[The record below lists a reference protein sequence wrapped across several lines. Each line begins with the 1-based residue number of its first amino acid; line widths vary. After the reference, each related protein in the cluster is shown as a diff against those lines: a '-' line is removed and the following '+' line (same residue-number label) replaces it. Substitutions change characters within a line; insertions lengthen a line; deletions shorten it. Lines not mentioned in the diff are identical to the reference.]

1 MIQRTVYKRL
11 VEWKNSTNHKPIILR
26 GARQVGKTTLINQFS
41 DEFETYLYLNLD
53 KKSDLRLFDEDD
65 LPTLIDRIY
74 VHCRKTKGDGD
85 TLLFID
91 EIQNSPQ
98 AVHQLR
104 YFYEQAPWLYVVA
117 AGSLLES
124 LIDNHISFPVGRVE
138 YVSLAPCSF
147 LEFLDGIGESFDAGA
162 VRDLKGDGI
171 HDRLMNH
178 FLNYMTIGGM
188 PEVVMKYAERRDIL
202 AVDSIYSTFLNAY
215 ADDVEKYSRNST
227 HAKVIRHIITR
238 GWAYAGENISFAN
251 FGASDYRS
259 REVSDAFLT
268 IEKALL
274 LELVYP
280 IVEPRLPLLPNLRR
294 RPKLVW
300 LDTGLVNYYAG
311 VRREIFDIPS
321 IMTAWKGR
329 IAEHIV
335 AQELAALT
343 SEFGKHRYFWARDK
357 EGSSAEVDFVYQYD
371 NIVVPIEVKS
381 GTNAHLRSMHQYM
394 NLAPHDLA
402 VRVWTN
408 PYSVDT
414 VTTNSGKKFRLINLP
429 FYYLGQLNE
438 IIRRNL

>member
-188 PEVVMKYAERRDIL
+188 PEVVMKYAGRRDIL

-215 ADDVEKYSRNST
+215 ADDVEKYSRNNT

-343 SEFGKHRYFWARDK
+343 CEFGKHRYFWARDK

-381 GTNAHLRSMHQYM
+381 GTNAHLRSLHQYM

-408 PYSVDT
+408 PYSVGT

-438 IIRRNL
+438 IIHRNL

>member
-1 MIQRTVYKRL
+1 
-11 VEWKNSTNHKPIILR
+11 
-26 GARQVGKTTLINQFS
+26 
-41 DEFETYLYLNLD
+41 
-53 KKSDLRLFDEDD
+53 
-65 LPTLIDRIY
+65 
-74 VHCRKTKGDGD
+74 
-85 TLLFID
+85 
-91 EIQNSPQ
+91 
-98 AVHQLR
+98 
-104 YFYEQAPWLYVVA
+104 
-117 AGSLLES
+117 
-124 LIDNHISFPVGRVE
+124 
-138 YVSLAPCSF
+138 
-147 LEFLDGIGESFDAGA
+147 
-162 VRDLKGDGI
+162 
-171 HDRLMNH
+171 
-178 FLNYMTIGGM
+178 MTIGGM
-188 PEVVMKYAERRDIL
+188 PEVVMKCAERRDIL

-215 ADDVEKYSRNST
+215 ADDVEKYSRNNT

-343 SEFGKHRYFWARDK
+343 CEFGKHRYFWARDK

-381 GTNAHLRSMHQYM
+381 GTNAHLRSLHQYM

>member
-215 ADDVEKYSRNST
+215 ADDVEKYSRNNT

-343 SEFGKHRYFWARDK
+343 CEFGKHRYFWARDK

-381 GTNAHLRSMHQYM
+381 GTNAHLRSLHQYM